1 MGDLHESS
9 ITAAEKLAPLLRS
22 EAEEAEKL
30 RSVTPTVMDATAESG
45 LFALVAP
52 TSRGGEGAG
61 LATLADVTRILARG
75 CPATAWTLSFLILHN
90 WFITRFPEPA
100 QAAVFAQRPYGLV
113 PAPLSPTGRLSAVD
127 GGFRLSGS
135 WDWATGVNHGD
146 WVMLHAVDEAAMAG
160 TVKGFPTRFALVP
173 VGAVTVEDVWFTS
186 GMCATGS
193 NRVVVEDL
201 FVEEGFTIP
210 GDRMLDCGIGPD
222 PMDALPLMAVLG
234 LVASASALGAAEA
247 AVEMFSER
255 MRERVLAYTLG
266 DRQADQPTARVRLA
280 TATAEV
286 RAAAAYWRST
296 IDSLVDSAAS
306 AGGATESD
314 RGAARLAAA
323 ATVKMSRSA
332 ISIVCEGSGASV
344 YARSSPLQRIQRDV
358 EVLKGHVVFD
368 WDRSAELAGRIQ
380 LGMELGATDMV

>member
-22 EAEEAEKL
+22 EAEEAEQL
-30 RSVTPTVMDATAESG
+30 RSVTTKVMEATAESG
-45 LFALVAP
+45 LFSLVAP
-52 TSRGGEGAG
+52 TGLGGGGAG
-61 LATLADVTRILARG
+61 LATLAEVTRILAHG
-75 CPATAWTLSFLILHN
+75 CPATAWTLSFLVLHN

-100 QAAVFAQRPYGLV
+100 QAAVFADRPYGLV

-127 GGFRLSGS
+127 GGYRLSGS

-146 WVMLHAVDEAAMAG
+146 WVMLHAVDDSVTSG
-160 TVKGFPTRFALVP
+160 GVQGFPTRFALVP
-173 VGAVTVEDVWFTS
+173 VEAVTVEDVWFTS

-255 MRERVLAYTLG
+255 MRERVLAYTPG
-266 DRQADQPTARVRLA
+266 DRQADQPAARVRLA
-280 TATAEV
+280 TATSEV

-306 AGGATESD
+306 PGGATESD

-358 EVLKGHVVFD
+358 DVL
-368 WDRSAELAGRIQ
+368 
-380 LGMELGATDMV
+380 